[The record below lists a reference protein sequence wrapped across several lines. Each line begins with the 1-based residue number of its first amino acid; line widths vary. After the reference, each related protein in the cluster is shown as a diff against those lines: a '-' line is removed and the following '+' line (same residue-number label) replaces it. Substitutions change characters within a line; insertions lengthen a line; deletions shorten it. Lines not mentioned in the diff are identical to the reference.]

1 MQKAKRAVVF
11 GVFDRLH
18 PGHLAFLAQA
28 RAKAGK
34 LMVIIARDESVTRLK
49 GREPREAERMRAA
62 AVRKSGLVS
71 KVFLGDRREGEYRVL
86 QKLAPDLVVLGY
98 DQKALAKDIRSRM
111 RAGQFPPMRLFIA
124 KPYLPER
131 WHTRLLTKK

>member
-1 MQKAKRAVVF
+1 
-11 GVFDRLH
+11 
-18 PGHLAFLAQA
+18 
-28 RAKAGK
+28 
-34 LMVIIARDESVTRLK
+34 MVIIARDESVTRLK